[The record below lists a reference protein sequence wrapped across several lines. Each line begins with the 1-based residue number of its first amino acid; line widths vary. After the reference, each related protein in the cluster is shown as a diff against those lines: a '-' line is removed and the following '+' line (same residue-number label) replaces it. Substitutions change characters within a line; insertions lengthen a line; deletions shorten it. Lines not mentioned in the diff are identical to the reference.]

1 MEKLDYSPNTQMG
14 DYEMKSFKARL
25 SIAVNRSG
33 RVTYRSPEMEWID
46 KMAMIKAKSETYL
59 ANNPAPHRAWF
70 LL

>member
-1 MEKLDYSPNTQMG
+1 MKKLDYYPATHTE
-14 DYEMKSFKARL
+14 DIDMKSFKARL
-25 SIAVNRSG
+25 SSAVNRAG

-46 KMAMIKAKSETYL
+46 KLAMIKAKAETYL